1 MVGDVGVHG
10 AITGASGVANSR
22 LGVRLASARVAYV
35 IAPHVAYVFNQFHA
49 AVGPVTKPDGAVPNV
64 CKKRATAP
72 ETNGAAIDVPD
83 CVAYVFVTPDR
94 NGYADLMDEPGENIS
109 THNP

>member
-1 MVGDVGVHG
+1 MKGVT
-10 AITGASGVANSR
+10 ALSVTLSR
-22 LGVRLASARVAYV
+22 N
-35 IAPHVAYVFNQFHA
+35 HVHA
-49 AVGPVTKPDGAVPNV
+49 VVGPVAKFVGATSST
-64 CKKRATAP
+64 CKYLATAP

-83 CVAYVFVTPDR
+83 CVAYVFVAPDR